1 MGDSLTSPPSPYP
14 TTQMITVLVAED
26 DPITARLYA
35 MHFKRHD
42 ITGVFFTTGQD
53 LLTAASTQRPQVV
66 ILDFELPDLKG
77 QEVLERL
84 HQLPG
89 CAGVP
94 VIFVTARTKNEV
106 EADLLNAG
114 ASAVLGKPFSPPD
127 LIALIHACVD
137 AS

>member
-1 MGDSLTSPPSPYP
+1 
-14 TTQMITVLVAED
+14 MITVLVAED

-42 ITGVFFTTGQD
+42 ITGVFFTTGQE
-53 LLTAASTQRPQVV
+53 LLAAALAERPQVV

-89 CAGVP
+89 CAEVP
-94 VIFVTARTKNEV
+94 VIFVTARTKGEV
-106 EADLLNAG
+106 ETDLLKAG
-114 ASAVLGKPFSPPD
+114 ASAVLAKPFSPTNLID
-127 LIALIHACVD
+127 LIQACGK